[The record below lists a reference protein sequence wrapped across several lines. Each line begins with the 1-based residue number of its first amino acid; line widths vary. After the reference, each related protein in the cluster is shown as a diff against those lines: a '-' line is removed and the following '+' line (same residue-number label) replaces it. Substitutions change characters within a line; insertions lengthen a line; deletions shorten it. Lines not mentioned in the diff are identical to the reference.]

1 MLRGILS
8 HGATALMCL
17 ALAAALI
24 ALSWWASADG
34 HAQEATPIPGGPDL
48 TVDKGGPPP
57 LYTPVPPL
65 GSLTFVI
72 VAHNL
77 GDTAAGPV
85 EVLDPYLGVPNGT
98 TVQTTQGSCTLTP
111 VDGWGVRMLCDLGT
125 LDSQGGSGPSSATI
139 TVSGQAPYTT
149 GRPPGLGVLMEN
161 TVTVDPENKIAETN
175 EGNNTAS
182 VTYFLVE
189 PLPTST
195 PTPKAGPV
203 GGSVVFNDAVG
214 GSAEQRGVTTDESGW
229 AVAGAATLAGGL
241 LAAAVAIAGVW
252 HTRRRQSR

>member
-1 MLRGILS
+1 
-8 HGATALMCL
+8 MCL

-24 ALSWWASADG
+24 ALGWRASADG

-57 LYTPVPPL
+57 LYTPVPPS

-85 EVLDPYLGVPNGT
+85 EVLDPHLVVPDGA
-98 TVQTTQGSCTLTP
+98 TVDATQGSCTLTP
-111 VDGWGVRMLCDLGT
+111 LDGWGVRMLCDLGT

-139 TVSGQAPYTT
+139 TVSGQAPPT
-149 GRPPGLGVLMEN
+149 GRPPGMGVLMEN
-161 TVTVDPENKIAETN
+161 TVTVDPENKVAETN
-175 EGNNTAS
+175 EGNNRARGP
-182 VTYFLVE
+182 YFLVD
-189 PLPTST
+189 PLPPPT
-195 PTPKAGPV
+195 PTPYAGPV
-203 GGSVVFNDAVG
+203 GGSVVFDDAVG
-214 GSAEQRGVTTDESGW
+214 DSAEQRSVTADESGW
-229 AVAGAATLAGGL
+229 AVAGAATLACGL
-241 LAAAVAIAGVW
+241 LAAAVAIVGVW